1 MKNKVE
7 KEWEKEF
14 DYFNK
19 RVTPCRR
26 AIIEIFEEEE
36 RHLSAEEVYMLL
48 RERGEKVGI
57 ATVYR
62 NLDLLSQMGLLHR
75 VNFGDGR
82 EHYEM
87 TRVSPPQHHHHLVCT
102 RCGKVIDYSELVRE
116 EHEFLDRL
124 ERELSSKY
132 DFLIQS
138 HQIYFYGLCESCRS
152 NFES

>member
-26 AIIEIFEEEE
+26 AIMEIFEEEE

-48 RERGEKVGI
+48 RERGEKLGI

-102 RCGKVIDYSELVRE
+102 RCGK
-116 EHEFLDRL
+116 
-124 ERELSSKY
+124 
-132 DFLIQS
+132 
-138 HQIYFYGLCESCRS
+138 
-152 NFES
+152 